1 MTQNIREQVEKVV
14 LQNQEQKHS
23 PESQKL
29 WQSSGDKTKIIIES
43 CSKFEKGRISM
54 EEITISETLWDIL
67 GKVYNSVYR
76 LKKIENIL
84 GDEYDLEHLKELVE
98 KDKSQKSSSVY
109 NHLPEEGQEVW
120 YWDSHGIS
128 RGIVEFTNDTLNEF
142 TVDFP
147 DENDADI
154 FYGCAWGDC
163 IVASREEALEKM
175 REGEK

>member
-1 MTQNIREQVEKVV
+1 MKRISDK
-14 LQNQEQKHS
+14 S
-23 PESQKL
+23 PCLNCCSDRQIGNPYV
-29 WQSSGDKTKIIIES
+29 WQSDCYRCQNLPNWKAKVIDRLAAIE
-43 CSKFEKGRISM
+43 
-54 EEITISETLWDIL
+54 DIL
-67 GKVYNSVYR
+67 G
-76 LKKIENIL
+76 
-84 GDEYDLEHLKELVE
+84 DDYDLDRLKELVE

-120 YWDSHGIS
+120 YWDSYGIS
-128 RGIVEFTNDTLNEF
+128 KGIVEFTNDTLNEF

-147 DENDADI
+147 DEHDADI

>member
-1 MTQNIREQVEKVV
+1 
-14 LQNQEQKHS
+14 
-23 PESQKL
+23 
-29 WQSSGDKTKIIIES
+29 
-43 CSKFEKGRISM
+43 M